1 LLAAS
6 AIMTALK
13 SFPFFNSSQSDNS
26 TNTFNDKN
34 LILYHTNGDHF
45 VTGVN
50 LSREIK
56 LRLQTATH
64 TAMDHIDQCVEA
76 LNAILPTY
84 LTGISQQIVSLL
96 PPSPDST
103 TNPNLQK
110 LPEEQ
115 FMTIYPNLP
124 SPPESDIS
132 TSNSTILPAHSLD
145 KRCSQSPDL
154 DLICDE
160 HISNDLTQDF
170 QSNFS
175 EDFASRS
182 SFGHEDSNGAS
193 PPYSLGTNTS
203 RSSSPLSAVDIFT
216 EYNTNVLQ
224 AIFDQ
229 ADELE
234 PPYSIL
240 VS

>member
-1 LLAAS
+1 
-6 AIMTALK
+6 M
-13 SFPFFNSSQSDNS
+13 Q
-26 TNTFNDKN
+26 
-34 LILYHTNGDHF
+34 
-45 VTGVN
+45 
-50 LSREIK
+50 
-56 LRLQTATH
+56 
-64 TAMDHIDQCVEA
+64 DHIDRCVEA

-115 FMTIYPNLP
+115 FMPIYPNLP

-132 TSNSTILPAHSLD
+132 TSNTTILPSQSLE

-154 DLICDE
+154 DLVCDE
-160 HISNDLTQDF
+160 QISNDLTQDF
-170 QSNFS
+170 QTNFV
-175 EDFASRS
+175 EDLASRS

>member
-1 LLAAS
+1 
-6 AIMTALK
+6 M
-13 SFPFFNSSQSDNS
+13 Q
-26 TNTFNDKN
+26 
-34 LILYHTNGDHF
+34 
-45 VTGVN
+45 
-50 LSREIK
+50 
-56 LRLQTATH
+56 
-64 TAMDHIDQCVEA
+64 DHIDQCVED

-103 TNPNLQK
+103 TNTNLQK

-115 FMTIYPNLP
+115 YMSIYPNLP

-132 TSNSTILPAHSLD
+132 TSNSTIMPSHCLD
-145 KRCSQSPDL
+145 KRASQSPDL
-154 DLICDE
+154 DLACDE
-160 HISNDLTQDF
+160 QISNDLTQDF
-170 QSNFS
+170 QSNYAD
-175 EDFASRS
+175 DFASRS

-229 ADELE
+229 ADEFDST
-234 PPYSIL
+234 YSIL

>member
-1 LLAAS
+1 MFLRKS
-6 AIMTALK
+6 SSNQQAIK
-13 SFPFFNSSQSDNS
+13 SFIVFFS
-26 TNTFNDKN
+26 
-34 LILYHTNGDHF
+34 IL
-45 VTGVN
+45 
-50 LSREIK
+50 
-56 LRLQTATH
+56 Q
-64 TAMDHIDQCVEA
+64 DHIDQCVDA

-110 LPEEQ
+110 LPNEE
-115 FMTIYPNLP
+115 FMSIYPNLP

-132 TSNSTILPAHSLD
+132 TSNSTIIPTHCSD
-145 KRCSQSPDL
+145 KRSTQSPDL
-154 DLICDE
+154 DLVCDE
-160 HISNDLTQDF
+160 QISNDLTQDF
-170 QSNFS
+170 QSNFVD
-175 EDFASRS
+175 DFASRS
-182 SFGHEDSNGAS
+182 SYGHEDSNGAS